1 MIYIA
6 IIAIAICFFIY
17 RPHAAIDTIITL
29 FVVSSAVIGFS
40 IYSDWQNTHRVVLY
54 SVGEILLV
62 AVCLAGYKFAA
73 FASTNRLI
81 KAVRENQSRRD
92 Q

>member
-6 IIAIAICFFIY
+6 IIAFAILFFVY
-17 RPHAAIDTIITL
+17 RPHGALDTVITL
-29 FVVSSAVIGFS
+29 FIVISAMIGYSIFS
-40 IYSDWQNTHRVVLY
+40 EWQNTHRVVLY

-81 KAVRENQSRRD
+81 KAVRENQR
-92 Q
+92 

>member
-6 IIAIAICFFIY
+6 IIAFAILFFVY
-17 RPHAAIDTIITL
+17 RPHAALDTVITL
-29 FVVSSAVIGFS
+29 FIVISAMIGYSIFS
-40 IYSDWQNTHRVVLY
+40 EWQNTHRVVLY

-81 KAVRENQSRRD
+81 KAVRENQR
-92 Q
+92 